1 MRIYFNAFW
10 SGFFEKT
17 NANHVD
23 FFLDL
28 CTKIFKTE
36 CTIGT
41 LENSEILLET
51 IYRDSVLKAKD
62 WQFSILYSGE
72 SRIHPNT
79 DEYTIVLHGMR
90 NHKNIVN
97 CPLFVSYLYCN
108 NYTDRLKIPLPDT
121 VSMPRNDVLAIIT
134 NPNGEVRNI
143 FLQMVESLGI
153 KVTYAGHYRNNI
165 GGTLQHEYKTQE
177 FIDYVSQFKF
187 IVSMENSCE
196 DTYITEKICHGFL
209 ANTIPIYWGSPRVTD
224 YFNKDRFFNLKS
236 ASMEQM
242 GYIIAKMIECFT
254 DDSRYN
260 HMRSQPVYANNEHWR
275 TIDEIAKDCR
285 VLLEKKDA
293 FSYVNKI
300 HFICSPKFE
309 PARYEFL
316 NNWINQLDINRDK
329 IKFFCPTYK
338 HTITD
343 EMVRT
348 YVHTPYQMVF
358 PGSNRLKMRQ
368 ADLSLILNYIETLK
382 DIEKNFLNGMFCIFE
397 SDVDLLPNHLDVGD
411 LFTILKEKMGSWD
424 LVHFGSTGDN
434 SIKSQMWNPGY
445 IEDLTKPGDK
455 VRLELHWSTRS
466 TDTHIISMEGLYK
479 QLNWFNRFVDYC
491 MPIDYMIT
499 EMLKT
504 NLDFKYYWSD
514 PAYFFQ
520 RSNMLLEKS
529 NIKDDNEQL
538 F

>member
-1 MRIYFNAFW
+1 
-10 SGFFEKT
+10 
-17 NANHVD
+17 
-23 FFLDL
+23 
-28 CTKIFKTE
+28 
-36 CTIGT
+36 
-41 LENSEILLET
+41 
-51 IYRDSVLKAKD
+51 
-62 WQFSILYSGE
+62 
-72 SRIHPNT
+72 
-79 DEYTIVLHGMR
+79 
-90 NHKNIVN
+90 
-97 CPLFVSYLYCN
+97 
-108 NYTDRLKIPLPDT
+108 
-121 VSMPRNDVLAIIT
+121 
-134 NPNGEVRNI
+134 
-143 FLQMVESLGI
+143 
-153 KVTYAGHYRNNI
+153 
-165 GGTLQHEYKTQE
+165 
-177 FIDYVSQFKF
+177 
-187 IVSMENSCE
+187 
-196 DTYITEKICHGFL
+196 
-209 ANTIPIYWGSPRVTD
+209 
-224 YFNKDRFFNLKS
+224 
-236 ASMEQM
+236 
-242 GYIIAKMIECFT
+242 
-254 DDSRYN
+254 
-260 HMRSQPVYANNEHWR
+260 
-275 TIDEIAKDCR
+275 
-285 VLLEKKDA
+285 
-293 FSYVNKI
+293 
-300 HFICSPKFE
+300 
-309 PARYEFL
+309 
-316 NNWINQLDINRDK
+316 
-329 IKFFCPTYK
+329 
-338 HTITD
+338 
-343 EMVRT
+343 MVRT